1 MYVLACSYMR
11 AYLTVSMCVFAFPS
25 TLMDHSF
32 IMFNSLVWF
41 RLPDQNS
48 MICIRIYWFESL
60 WYHSKE
66 MNEILYSIQT
76 TNNVSTRVE
85 KIYWTNLCTWKM
97 RHTKSILFSSNF
109 IKRSVEIANW
119 SITQNRH
126 YVFVVI
132 EYEFKAKTNVKQLL
146 QILIRNSN
154 EI

>member
-1 MYVLACSYMR
+1 MCMCWRVHTCAPTSP
-11 AYLTVSMCVFAFPS
+11 YLCVYLRFRPLWWTTASSCLIHWFDFDCPIKIQWFAFE
-25 TLMDHSF
+25 
-32 IMFNSLVWF
+32 
-41 RLPDQNS
+41 
-48 MICIRIYWFESL
+48 YWFESL

-85 KIYWTNLCTWKM
+85 KISWTNLCTWKM